1 MLPIIEYSISLGN
14 ILTILSV
21 VASVM
26 AFIWTMKGD
35 IIVIKSDVSYLQT
48 SQKVLADAFAQFGK
62 VLTTVAVQD
71 NRISMMEKRLDELAH
86 GKGFIAKD

>member
-1 MLPIIEYSISLGN
+1 VLPLIEYSISLGN

>member
-1 MLPIIEYSISLGN
+1 
-14 ILTILSV
+14 
-21 VASVM
+21 M

>member
-1 MLPIIEYSISLGN
+1 VLPIIEYSISLGN

>member
-1 MLPIIEYSISLGN
+1 MLPLIEYSISLGN

>member
-1 MLPIIEYSISLGN
+1 MLPLIEYSISLGN

-35 IIVIKSDVSYLQT
+35 IIMIKSDVSYLQA

-62 VLTTVAVQD
+62 VLTSVAVQD
-71 NRISMMEKRLDELAH
+71 SRISMMEKRIDELAH
-86 GKGFIAKD
+86 GKGFIEK